1 MLTIRVTGLQLR
13 CARMLLGLTQVD
25 VAERARICAQSVK
38 DWEHSSA
45 SVPRAYAETSLGRLV
60 GVLEDAGATFRSDG
74 VYLRTSAAR
83 VAPSITATAQSD
95 ARP

>member
-1 MLTIRVTGLQLR
+1 MLTIRITGLELR
-13 CARMLLGLTQVD
+13 CARMLLGLTQAN
-25 VAERARICAQSVK
+25 VAERARVCAQSVK

-45 SVPRAYAETSLGRLV
+45 SVPRAYAETLGRLV

-83 VAPSITATAQSD
+83 AAPSITATAQSD

>member
-13 CARMLLGLTQVD
+13 CARMLLGLTQAN
-25 VAERARICAQSVK
+25 VAERARVCAQSVK
-38 DWEHSSA
+38 D
-45 SVPRAYAETSLGRLV
+45 SVPRAYAETLGRLV

-83 VAPSITATAQSD
+83 AAPSITATAQSD